1 MASPRRARPSR
12 GRRDRAR
19 PGRRAF
25 TDGRRETGQS
35 KGTVL
40 DRGAYETPACTAI
53 PARRWQIAG
62 VIKGLRITAR
72 LLP

>member
-1 MASPRRARPSR
+1 M
-12 GRRDRAR
+12 
-19 PGRRAF
+19 
-25 TDGRRETGQS
+25 
-35 KGTVL
+35 L